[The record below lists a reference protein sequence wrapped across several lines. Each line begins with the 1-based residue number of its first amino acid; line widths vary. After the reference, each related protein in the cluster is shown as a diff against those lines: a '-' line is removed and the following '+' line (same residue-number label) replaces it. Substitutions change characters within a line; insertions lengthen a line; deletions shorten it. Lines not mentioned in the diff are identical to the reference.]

1 MDFRGARPVKMGPAR
16 SRPEGKE
23 ADMARRPVFQEVTET
38 TPPAAP
44 SQVGMIDRGHRGA
57 RGAIRLWLIVLFA
70 LVVAMIALGGATR
83 LTGSGL
89 SITEWKPVTGALP
102 PMDAA
107 SWQAEF
113 DKYKLIPQFQE
124 VNADMDLAGFKQ
136 IYWWEWSHRL
146 LGRLIGLVW
155 ALGFAGFLIARRIPT
170 GWTPRLLALGA
181 LGGAQGAIGWW
192 MVHSG
197 LSGELVRVA
206 SYRLAVHLGL
216 AFAILGLI
224 AWYVLQLSRAESEL
238 LRARRAAEPK
248 LFSMTTGLMHLAF
261 VQILLG
267 ALVAGIDAGRM
278 YTGWPTMGG
287 EWIPATIWDAA
298 LGWRNVFENPA
309 LVQFTHRMVA
319 YLLTIFAVVVV
330 LRARRSPHPVTR
342 GAFMAMI
349 AAVAVQVLL
358 GILNVLHASPLPL
371 ALAHQLGAV
380 ALFTLI
386 LRARHHARYPYETS
400 VRGTIR

>member
-1 MDFRGARPVKMGPAR
+1 
-16 SRPEGKE
+16 
-23 ADMARRPVFQEVTET
+23 MARRPVFQEVTET
-38 TPPAAP
+38 SPKATQP
-44 SQVGMIDRGHRGA
+44 SGGMIDAGHRGA
-57 RGAIRLWLIVLFA
+57 RGAIRLWLIVIFV
-70 LVVAMIALGGATR
+70 LVAAMIALGGATR

-89 SITEWKPVTGALP
+89 SITEWKPVTGAIP

-107 SWQAEF
+107 AWAAEF
-113 DKYKLIPQFQE
+113 DKYKLIPQFQQ
-124 VNADMDLAGFKQ
+124 VNPDMDLAGFKQ

-155 ALGFAGFLIARRIPT
+155 AAGFLGFLAARRIPT
-170 GWTPRLLALGA
+170 GWVPRLLLLGV

-197 LSGELVRVA
+197 LSGQMVRVA
-206 SYRLAVHLGL
+206 SYRLALHLGL
-216 AFAILGLI
+216 AFAILGFI
-224 AWYVLQLSRAESEL
+224 AWYVMQLSRSEAAL
-238 LRARRAAEPK
+238 LRARRAGETK

-287 EWIPATIWDAA
+287 EWIPAEIWDAA
-298 LGWRNVFENPA
+298 LGWRNFFENPA
-309 LVQFTHRMVA
+309 LVQFIHRIVG
-319 YLLTIFAVVVV
+319 YLLAVFALVVF
-330 LRARRSPHPVTR
+330 LRARRSPHPQTR
-342 GAFMAMI
+342 GAYLAMI

-358 GILNVLHASPLPL
+358 GIMNVIHAAPLPL
-371 ALAHQLGAV
+371 ALAHQVMAV